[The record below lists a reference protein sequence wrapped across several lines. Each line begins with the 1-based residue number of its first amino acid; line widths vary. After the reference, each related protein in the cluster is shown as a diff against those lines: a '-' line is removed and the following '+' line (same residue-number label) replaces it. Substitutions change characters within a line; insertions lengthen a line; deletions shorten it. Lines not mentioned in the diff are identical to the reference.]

1 MNLIEEIIKE
11 LHVIEEPVIKLIL
24 SLSLGALIGA
34 EREYKSKVAG
44 FRTIILITLGSTLFT
59 LVSVALIGEGGDPTR
74 IASTIVTGIGF
85 LGAGVIYRETGTIK
99 GITTAAV
106 IWAAAAIGMMVG
118 FGMYAISILSVFLIL
133 IILLS
138 FSWLQR
144 YIDRTNREKIYRIH
158 MTNNSENIQLMK
170 QSIKSFKLSPKV
182 INQGKRKG
190 LIYIVLEVEGPVKN
204 HNNFMKSLYESE
216 IVESFEV

>member
-1 MNLIEEIIKE
+1 MDIVSDILIELKN
-11 LHVIEEPVIKLIL
+11 IEYPLIKLTL
-24 SLSLGALIGA
+24 SLCLGALIGA
-34 EREYKSKVAG
+34 EREYKSKMAG

-59 LVSVALIGEGGDPTR
+59 LVSVALMGQGDPTR

-85 LGAGVIYRETGTIK
+85 LGAGVIYKETGTIK

-118 FGMYAISILSVFLIL
+118 FGLFALSIISVIMIL

-158 MTNNSENIQLMK
+158 MVNNTEHIQTIK
-170 QSIKSFKLSPKV
+170 QLIKSFKLSPKV

-190 LIYIVLEVEGPVKN
+190 LIYLVIEIEGPVKL
-204 HNNFMKSLYESE
+204 HNNLMKALYDSE

>member
-1 MNLIEEIIKE
+1 MDIFKDLELELKNLDYQ
-11 LHVIEEPVIKLIL
+11 LMKLVL
-24 SLSLGALIGA
+24 SLFLGALIGA

-44 FRTIILITLGSTLFT
+44 FRTIILITVGSTLFS
-59 LVSVALIGEGGDPTR
+59 LVSVALLGSGDPTR

-85 LGAGVIYRETGTIK
+85 LGAGVIYKETGTIK

-106 IWAAAAIGMMVG
+106 IWTAAAIGMMVG
-118 FGMYAISILSVFLIL
+118 FGLFALSIISVVLVL

-144 YIDRTNREKIYRIH
+144 YIDRTSREKIYRLHIV
-158 MTNNSENIQLMK
+158 NNVDNIQSVKAL
-170 QSIKSFKLSPKV
+170 IKSFKLSPKI

-190 LIYIVLEVEGPVKN
+190 MIYLVIEVDGPVKFH
-204 HNNFMKSLYESE
+204 HNLMKSLYQSD
-216 IVESFEV
+216 IVEAFEV

>member
-1 MNLIEEIIKE
+1 MDILTEIIKE
-11 LHVIEEPVIKLIL
+11 LQSIEEPLIKLGL
-24 SLSLGALIGA
+24 SICLGALIGA

-59 LVSVALIGEGGDPTR
+59 LVSVALMGEGDPTR
-74 IASTIVTGIGF
+74 IASTVVTGIGF
-85 LGAGVIYRETGTIK
+85 LGAGVIYRETGTIR

-118 FGMYAISILSVFLIL
+118 FGLFAISIISVIFIL

-158 MTNNSENIQLMK
+158 MTNNVENIQTIK
-170 QSIKSFKLSPKV
+170 QLIKSFKLSPKV

-190 LIYIVLEVEGPVKN
+190 LIYLVIEVEGPVKF
-204 HNNFMKSLYESE
+204 HNNFMKTLYASE
-216 IVESFEV
+216 MVESFEV

>member
-1 MNLIEEIIKE
+1 MNLINEIIRE
-11 LHVIEEPVIKLIL
+11 LHTIEVPVIKLSL
-24 SLSLGALIGA
+24 SLLLGALIGA

-59 LVSVALIGEGGDPTR
+59 LVSVALMGQGDPTR

-118 FGMYAISILSVFLIL
+118 FGLFAISIISVILIL

-144 YIDRTNREKIYRIH
+144 YIDRTNREKVYRIH
-158 MTNNSENIQLMK
+158 LANNSGHIQTMK
-170 QSIKSFKLSPKV
+170 QLIKSFKLSPKI

-190 LIYIVLEVEGPVKN
+190 LIYVVIEVEGPVKF
-204 HNNFMKSLYESE
+204 HNNFMKALYESDF
-216 IVESFEV
+216 VESFEV

>member
-1 MNLIEEIIKE
+1 MNIISEILNELKNIEYP
-11 LHVIEEPVIKLIL
+11 LVKLVL
-24 SLSLGALIGA
+24 SMCLGALIGA

-59 LVSVALIGEGGDPTR
+59 LVSVALVGQGDPTR
-74 IASTIVTGIGF
+74 IASTVVTGIGF

-106 IWAAAAIGMMVG
+106 IWSAAAIGMMVG
-118 FGMYAISILSVFLIL
+118 FGLFAISIISVILIL

-158 MTNNSENIQLMK
+158 MVNNVEHIQTMK
-170 QSIKSFKLSPKV
+170 QLIKSFKLSPKV

-190 LIYIVLEVEGPVKN
+190 LIYLVIEVEGPVKF
-204 HNNFMKSLYESE
+204 HNSLMKSLYESE
-216 IVESFEV
+216 MVESFEV

>member
-1 MNLIEEIIKE
+1 MDIVADIINELKNIEYP
-11 LHVIEEPVIKLIL
+11 LIKLTI
-24 SLSLGALIGA
+24 SLCLGALIGA

-59 LVSVALIGEGGDPTR
+59 LVSVALVGQGDPTR
-74 IASTIVTGIGF
+74 IASTVVTGIGF

-118 FGMYAISILSVFLIL
+118 FGLFAISIISVILVL

-158 MTNNSENIQLMK
+158 MTNNVENIQTIK
-170 QSIKSFKLSPKV
+170 QLIKSFKLSPKV

-190 LIYIVLEVEGPVKN
+190 LIYLVIEIEGPVKF
-204 HNNFMKSLYESE
+204 HNNLMKSLYDSE
-216 IVESFEV
+216 MVESFEV

>member
-1 MNLIEEIIKE
+1 MNIVAEILKE
-11 LHVIEEPVIKLIL
+11 LETIEEPVVKLCM
-24 SLSLGALIGA
+24 SLFLGALIGA

-59 LVSVALIGEGGDPTR
+59 LVAVALMGKSDPSR
-74 IASTIVTGIGF
+74 IASTIITGIGF
-85 LGAGVIYRETGTIK
+85 LGAGVIYKEGATIR

-106 IWAAAAIGMMVG
+106 IWVAAAIGMMVG
-118 FGMYAISILSVFLIL
+118 FNLYAISIISVVVVL

-158 MTNNSENIQLMK
+158 LFNNIDDIQHVK
-170 QSIKSFKLSPKV
+170 QLIKSFKLSLKV
-182 INQGKRKG
+182 INQGKRAG
-190 LIYIVLEVEGPVKN
+190 QIYLVIEVDGPVKL
-204 HNNFMKSLYESE
+204 HNSLMKALYESE
-216 IVESFEV
+216 LVDSFEV

>member
-1 MNLIEEIIKE
+1 MDLFSELVAELQSIEYP
-11 LHVIEEPVIKLIL
+11 LVKLVL
-24 SLSLGALIGA
+24 SMCLGALIGA

-59 LVSVALIGEGGDPTR
+59 LVSVALMGQGDPTR

-118 FGMYAISILSVFLIL
+118 FGLFAISIISVIMIL

-158 MTNNSENIQLMK
+158 LINNVEHIQTIK
-170 QSIKSFKLSPKV
+170 QLIKSFKLNPKV

-190 LIYIVLEVEGPVKN
+190 FIYVVIEVDGPVKF
-204 HNNFMKSLYESE
+204 HNNFVKSLYESE
-216 IVESFEV
+216 MVDSFEV

>member
-1 MNLIEEIIKE
+1 MDLTSTILSELVSIEYPLVKM
-11 LHVIEEPVIKLIL
+11 IL
-24 SLSLGALIGA
+24 SLCLGALIGA

-59 LVSVALIGEGGDPTR
+59 LVSVALMGQGDPTR

-118 FGMYAISILSVFLIL
+118 FGLFAIAIISVIMIL

-158 MTNNSENIQLMK
+158 LINNVENIQTIK
-170 QSIKSFKLSPKV
+170 QLIKSFKLNPKV

-190 LIYIVLEVEGPVKN
+190 FIYVVIEVDGPVKF
-204 HNNFMKSLYESE
+204 HNNFVKSLYESE
-216 IVESFEV
+216 MVESFEV

>member
-1 MNLIEEIIKE
+1 MDILTEIIKE
-11 LHVIEEPVIKLIL
+11 LQSIEEPLIKLGL
-24 SLSLGALIGA
+24 SICLGALIGA

-59 LVSVALIGEGGDPTR
+59 LVSVALMSEGDPTR
-74 IASTIVTGIGF
+74 IASTVVTGIGF
-85 LGAGVIYRETGTIK
+85 LGAGVIYRETGTIR

-118 FGMYAISILSVFLIL
+118 FGLFAISIISVIFIL

-158 MTNNSENIQLMK
+158 MTNNVENIQTIK
-170 QSIKSFKLSPKV
+170 QLIKSFKLSPKV

-190 LIYIVLEVEGPVKN
+190 LIYLVIEVEGPVKF
-204 HNNFMKSLYESE
+204 HNNFMKTLYASE
-216 IVESFEV
+216 MVESFEV

>member
-1 MNLIEEIIKE
+1 MDIISEIVTELKNIEYP
-11 LHVIEEPVIKLIL
+11 LVKLVL
-24 SLSLGALIGA
+24 SMCLGALIGA

-59 LVSVALIGEGGDPTR
+59 LVSVALVGQGDPTR
-74 IASTIVTGIGF
+74 IASTVVTGIGF

-118 FGMYAISILSVFLIL
+118 FGLFAISIISVILVL

-158 MTNNSENIQLMK
+158 MVNNVEHIQTMK
-170 QSIKSFKLSPKV
+170 QLIKSFKLSPKV

-190 LIYIVLEVEGPVKN
+190 LIYLVIEVEGPVKF
-204 HNNFMKSLYESE
+204 HNSLMKSLYESE
-216 IVESFEV
+216 MVESFEV

>member
-1 MNLIEEIIKE
+1 MDLIGDFLIELEN
-11 LHVIEEPVIKLIL
+11 IEMPLIKLLL

-59 LVSVALIGEGGDPTR
+59 LVSVALVGQGDPTR

-85 LGAGVIYRETGTIK
+85 LGAGVIYKEGGTIK

-106 IWAAAAIGMMVG
+106 IWVAAAVGMMVG
-118 FGMYAISILSVFLIL
+118 FGLFGIAVISVVMIL

-144 YIDRTNREKIYRIH
+144 YIDRTNREKTYRIH
-158 MTNNSENIQLMK
+158 LANNTENIPTIKQL
-170 QSIKSFKLSPKV
+170 IKSHNLSLKV
-182 INQGKRKG
+182 INQGKRVG
-190 LIYIVLEVEGPVKN
+190 QIYLVIEVEGPVKY
-204 HNNFMKSLYESE
+204 HNNLMKALYESTL
-216 IVESFEV
+216 VNSFEA

>member
-1 MNLIEEIIKE
+1 MNIITDIINELKNIEYP
-11 LHVIEEPVIKLIL
+11 LIKLTL
-24 SLSLGALIGA
+24 SICLGALIGA

-59 LVSVALIGEGGDPTR
+59 LVSVALVGQGDPTR
-74 IASTIVTGIGF
+74 IASTVVTGIGF

-106 IWAAAAIGMMVG
+106 IWTAAAIGMMVG
-118 FGMYAISILSVFLIL
+118 FGLFAISIISVVMVLM
-133 IILLS
+133 ILLS

-144 YIDRTNREKIYRIH
+144 YIDRTNREKVYRIH
-158 MTNNSENIQLMK
+158 MTNNVENIQTIK
-170 QSIKSFKLSPKV
+170 QLIKSFKLSPKV

-190 LIYIVLEVEGPVKN
+190 LIYLVIEVEGPVKF
-204 HNNFMKSLYESE
+204 HHNFMKTLYASE
-216 IVESFEV
+216 MVESFEV

>member
-1 MNLIEEIIKE
+1 MNIVADIINELKNIEYP
-11 LHVIEEPVIKLIL
+11 LIKLAL
-24 SLSLGALIGA
+24 SMCLGALIGA

-59 LVSVALIGEGGDPTR
+59 LVSVALVGQGDPTR
-74 IASTIVTGIGF
+74 IASTVVTGIGF

-106 IWAAAAIGMMVG
+106 IWTAAAIGMMVG
-118 FGMYAISILSVFLIL
+118 FGLFAISIISVVLVL

-158 MTNNSENIQLMK
+158 MTNNVENIQTIK
-170 QSIKSFKLSPKV
+170 QLIKSFKLSPKV

-190 LIYIVLEVEGPVKN
+190 LIYLVIEVEGPVKF
-204 HNNFMKSLYESE
+204 HHNFMKTLYASE
-216 IVESFEV
+216 MVESFEV

>member
-1 MNLIEEIIKE
+1 MDIVGDILTELKDIEY
-11 LHVIEEPVIKLIL
+11 PVIKLMV
-24 SLSLGALIGA
+24 SLFLGAIIGA

-59 LVSVALIGEGGDPTR
+59 LVSVALMGQGDPTR

-106 IWAAAAIGMMVG
+106 IWTAAAIGMMVG
-118 FGMYAISILSVFLIL
+118 FGLFAISIVSVILVL

-158 MTNNSENIQLMK
+158 MTNNVENIQAIK
-170 QSIKSFKLSPKV
+170 QVIKSFKLSPKI

-190 LIYIVLEVEGPVKN
+190 LIYLVIEVEGPVKFH
-204 HNNFMKSLYESE
+204 HNLMKTLYASDM
-216 IVESFEV
+216 VESFEV

>member
-1 MNLIEEIIKE
+1 MNLIKEIIRE
-11 LHVIEEPVIKLIL
+11 FHTIEVPVVKLLL
-24 SLSLGALIGA
+24 SLLLGALIGA

-59 LVSVALIGEGGDPTR
+59 LVSVALMGQGDPTR

-118 FGMYAISILSVFLIL
+118 FGLFAISIISVVLVL
-133 IILLS
+133 VILLS

-158 MTNNSENIQLMK
+158 LVNNSEHIQTVKVL
-170 QSIKSFKLSPKV
+170 IKSFKLSPKI

-190 LIYIVLEVEGPVKN
+190 LIYVVIEVEGPVKF
-204 HNNFMKSLYESE
+204 HNNFMKALYESDF
-216 IVESFEV
+216 VESFEV

>member
-1 MNLIEEIIKE
+1 MDILAEIIKE
-11 LHVIEEPVIKLIL
+11 LQSIEEPLIKLGL
-24 SLSLGALIGA
+24 SICLGALIGA

-59 LVSVALIGEGGDPTR
+59 LVSVALMGEGDPTR
-74 IASTIVTGIGF
+74 IASTVVTGIGF
-85 LGAGVIYRETGTIK
+85 LGAGVIYRETGTIR

-118 FGMYAISILSVFLIL
+118 FGLFAISIISVVFIL

-158 MTNNSENIQLMK
+158 MTNNVENIQTIK
-170 QSIKSFKLSPKV
+170 QLIKSFKLSPKV

-190 LIYIVLEVEGPVKN
+190 LIYLVIEVEGPVKF
-204 HNNFMKSLYESE
+204 HNNFMKTLYASE
-216 IVESFEV
+216 MVESFEV

>member
-1 MNLIEEIIKE
+1 MNLVTEIVKE
-11 LHVIEEPVIKLIL
+11 LETIEEPVIKLCI
-24 SLSLGALIGA
+24 SLCLGALIGA

-44 FRTIILITLGSTLFT
+44 FRTIILITVGSTLFT
-59 LVSVALIGEGGDPTR
+59 LVAVTLMGKSDPTR
-74 IASTIVTGIGF
+74 IASTIITGIGF
-85 LGAGVIYRETGTIK
+85 LGAGVIYKEGNTIK

-118 FGMYAISILSVFLIL
+118 FNMYAISIISVVIVL

-158 MTNNSENIQLMK
+158 LHNNVDVIQQIK
-170 QSIKSFKLSPKV
+170 QLIKSFKLSPKI
-182 INQGKRKG
+182 INQGKRAG
-190 LIYIVLEVEGPVKN
+190 QIYLVIEVDGPVKL
-204 HNNFMKSLYESE
+204 HNSLMKALYESE
-216 IVESFEV
+216 LVDSFEV

>member
-1 MNLIEEIIKE
+1 MDLLSEIIRE
-11 LHVIEEPVIKLIL
+11 LHSIEVPLIKLCL
-24 SLSLGALIGA
+24 SLLLGALIGA

-59 LVSVALIGEGGDPTR
+59 LVSVALMGQGDPTR

-118 FGMYAISILSVFLIL
+118 FGLFAISIISVILIL

-144 YIDRTNREKIYRIH
+144 YIDRTNREKVYRIH
-158 MTNNSENIQLMK
+158 LVNNPEHIQTMK
-170 QSIKSFKLSPKV
+170 QNIKSFKLSPKI

-190 LIYIVLEVEGPVKN
+190 LIYVVIEVEGPVKF
-204 HNNFMKSLYESE
+204 HNNFMKSLYESDF
-216 IVESFEV
+216 VESFEV

>member
-1 MNLIEEIIKE
+1 MDLIGDILKE
-11 LHVIEEPVIKLIL
+11 LENIELPLIKLLL
-24 SLSLGALIGA
+24 SLCLGALIGA

-59 LVSVALIGEGGDPTR
+59 LVAVALIGQSDPTR

-85 LGAGVIYRETGTIK
+85 LGAGVIYREGGTIK

-106 IWAAAAIGMMVG
+106 IWVAAAVGMMVG
-118 FGMYAISILSVFLIL
+118 FGLYGISVISVVLIL
-133 IILLS
+133 IILVS

-158 MTNNSENIQLMK
+158 LVNNIENISTVKQL
-170 QSIKSFKLSPKV
+170 IKSYNLSLKV
-182 INQGKRKG
+182 INQGKRVG
-190 LIYIVLEVEGPVKN
+190 QIYLVIEVEGPVKH
-204 HNNFMKSLYESE
+204 HNNLMKALYESTF
-216 IVESFEV
+216 VNSFEV

>member
-1 MNLIEEIIKE
+1 MDILTEIIKE
-11 LHVIEEPVIKLIL
+11 LQSIEEPLIKLGL
-24 SLSLGALIGA
+24 SICLGALIGA

-59 LVSVALIGEGGDPTR
+59 LVSVALMGEGDPTR
-74 IASTIVTGIGF
+74 IASTVVTGIGF
-85 LGAGVIYRETGTIK
+85 LGAGVIYRETGTIR

-118 FGMYAISILSVFLIL
+118 FGLFAISIISVVFIL

-158 MTNNSENIQLMK
+158 MTNNVENIQTIK
-170 QSIKSFKLSPKV
+170 QLIKSFKLSPKV

-190 LIYIVLEVEGPVKN
+190 LIYLVIEVEGPVKF
-204 HNNFMKSLYESE
+204 HNNFMKTLYASE
-216 IVESFEV
+216 MVESFEV